1 MAYTRRNTRTSR
13 GSSDRGR
20 SSGGDKRD
28 VKYDVLAQ
36 EIVEWEP
43 NNFVE
48 VSHKAWA
55 AGAKSGGG
63 GGGGK
68 TEGEFYSITRGYYA
82 TGTGDV
88 EEGTPIYTKSITI
101 PTEDEVVDNL
111 LTALD
116 KVVSG

>member
-1 MAYTRRNTRTSR
+1 MKIMPYTRRNTNKSTTRSTS
-13 GSSDRGR
+13 R
-20 SSGGDKRD
+20 SSGNEKRD
-28 VKYDVLAQ
+28 VKYDILAQ

-55 AGAKSGGG
+55 AAASARGAKSD
-63 GGGGK
+63 
-68 TEGEFYSITRGYYA
+68 GEFYSITRGYYA

>member
-1 MAYTRRNTRTSR
+1 MAITRRNTRPSR
-13 GSSDRGR
+13 GSTGNRGR
-20 SSGGDKRD
+20 STGGDKRD
-28 VKYDVLAQ
+28 VKYDILAQ

-48 VSHKAWA
+48 ISHKAWA
-55 AGAKSGGG
+55 AAGSSSP

-68 TEGEFYSITRGYYA
+68 TKGEFYSITRGYYA